1 MPGHCGGGVGAHM
14 IGQQGIETTTLDPQ
28 HNILMRMVDWVE
40 NGNAPETVT
49 GTKYV
54 NDDSKQGV
62 AFVRNHCK
70 YPARNVYVG
79 PQNYTS
85 PDAWKCI
92 TDSF

>member
-1 MPGHCGGGVGAHM
+1 ML
-14 IGQQGIETTTLDPQ
+14 GQQGVETTTLDPQ
-28 HNILMRMVDWVE
+28 HNVLMRMVDWVE

-54 NDDSKQGV
+54 NDDPKQGV